1 MQFAA
6 TLQLIH
12 IWRDEFRD
20 YTMQSLQQDTVA
32 GITVAAVALPLA
44 LAFGVASG
52 ATAAAGL
59 VTAVIA
65 GLVIGLLSGAGTQI
79 PGPTGTMS
87 AVLVVIAS
95 QYGLPAVWITTLLA
109 GFIILGLGLLRLG
122 HIANF
127 IPASVIIGFTS
138 GVAAIIFIGQIDN
151 LLGVKTPATSNALL
165 KLLHY
170 FQGGIIPN
178 QLTVLLSI
186 AVIGIIVLWP
196 KQLNNRIP
204 GTLAAIV
211 LVTGVVDAF
220 HIDVPVIGTI
230 PQTIMLADHLS
241 LSTLPW
247 ELIGQLIIPA
257 FSISALIVIEA
268 LLSGAAANRLP
279 ESQMKM
285 VNNQHLIAL
294 GIGNII
300 SPFFGGVPATSAFA
314 RTSIG
319 LRSGS
324 KTRITSVIHSIAL
337 LLAILIAAP
346 ALSKIPMAVL
356 AGVLAVTTW
365 RMNNWPAIEKIFK
378 HRFKTAIIAFLLTLV
393 GTVIFDLTSAIILGV
408 GLSAI
413 VFVFRSSQIQIERS
427 AVDADK
433 MAERGHK
440 MRSDATKIQVV
451 YVLGPLFFGT
461 AATFESEL
469 QNLDEVRD
477 IILSL
482 RTVPMLDTTGLHAL
496 EDLITRVQARNGQIY
511 LCGTNESVID
521 YLRRSKLV
529 DRIGGETRVFWS
541 AFEAIVS
548 ADEYR
553 ASNASYGVQV

>member
-1 MQFAA
+1 MQLLSSF
-6 TLQLIH
+6 TLFRILRNEFQNYTVQSFRQDLI
-12 IWRDEFRD
+12 
-20 YTMQSLQQDTVA
+20 A

-65 GLVIGLLSGAGTQI
+65 GLVIGVLSGAGTQI
-79 PGPTGTMS
+79 SGPTGTMS

-95 QYGLPAVWITTLLA
+95 QFGIQAVWITTLLA
-109 GFIILGLGLLRLG
+109 GLIILSLGLLRLG

-127 IPASVIIGFTS
+127 IPASVITGFTS

-151 LLGVKTPATSNALL
+151 LLGVKTPSTSNALL
-165 KLLHY
+165 KLVHY
-170 FQGGIIPN
+170 FQGGFTPN
-178 QLTVLLSI
+178 QTTIVLCV
-186 AVIGIIVLWP
+186 AVILIIVLWP
-196 KQLNNRIP
+196 KPWNKVIP
-204 GTLAAIV
+204 GTLASIV
-211 LVTGVVDAF
+211 IITGVVDVF
-220 HIDVPVIGTI
+220 HINVPVIGTI
-230 PQTIMLADHLS
+230 PQTIVLDEHLTLA
-241 LSTLPW
+241 TIPW
-247 ELIGQLIIPA
+247 ELVGQLIVPA
-257 FSISALIVIEA
+257 LSIAALVVIEA

-279 ESQMKM
+279 ESQLRM
-285 VNNQHLIAL
+285 VNDQHLIAL
-294 GIGNII
+294 GIGNLI

-324 KTRITSVIHSIAL
+324 RTRVTSIVHSVTL
-337 LLAILIAAP
+337 LFAILIAAP
-346 ALSKIPMAVL
+346 SLSKIPLSVL

-365 RMNNWPAIEKIFK
+365 RMNNWPAIRKMFK
-378 HRFKTAIIAFLLTLV
+378 QRFKSAIIAFLLTFI
-393 GTVIFDLTSAIILGV
+393 GTILFDLTSAIILGV

-413 VFVFRSSQIQIERS
+413 VFVFQSSQIQIERS
-427 AVDADK
+427 EVDVQK

-440 MRSDATKIQVV
+440 MLSGAHQIQVV

-461 AATFESEL
+461 AATFENEMRDL
-469 QNLDEVRD
+469 EDVND

-482 RTVPMLDTTGLHAL
+482 RTVPMIDTTGLHML
-496 EDLITRVQARNGQIY
+496 EDLIDRVQARGGQVY
-511 LCGTNESVID
+511 LSGTNESVLA

-529 DRIGGETRVFWS
+529 ERIGGESRVFWS

-548 ADEYR
+548 ADVNR
-553 ASNASYGVQV
+553 ANLAA